1 MSDRDDETTTP
12 PPAGARARR
21 PYDPAGTRPK
31 HEAADLLPA
40 TREPLP
46 APGTPGPGEADVVDG
61 DLAAEPDAGGDGVTC
76 AGAGEGGDGSG
87 RGGGDSSP
95 PADEHLLP
103 IPRVPA
109 GVGPVAAAALPPRA
123 ANRMRLVLAALL
135 AIAAAGVATAV
146 LLTVHRNDPG
156 PPPGPA
162 WSAWQ
167 PGGSAGARVA
177 VIADR
182 VGREYRGS
190 KGQQLVV
197 VTGGPMEVAGLPL
210 TVALREPPTAG
221 GDVRLEPGKG
231 VLYRLC
237 GLGDKCAIPT
247 GAPSVQR
254 HLLLRREALELALY
268 TLHYTDADQ
277 VVVFMPPPKGKSSH
291 EALFF
296 RRPDL
301 QAQLQRPLAGSLVPS
316 TPSVA
321 SVTRSPDTP
330 FVQDL
335 TLRTLFTFTLTQ
347 GNSDAQAFLVLDPL
361 TGTS

>member
-1 MSDRDDETTTP
+1 MSDRDDEQTMAREP
-12 PPAGARARR
+12 SAGPRARR

-40 TREPLP
+40 TREPLLARP
-46 APGTPGPGEADVVDG
+46 APDADDADVVDG
-61 DLAAEPDAGGDGVTC
+61 DLVAEPDA
-76 AGAGEGGDGSG
+76 AGAGAWPP
-87 RGGGDSSP
+87 GGGGEGPS
-95 PADEHLLP
+95 AAGGHLLP
-103 IPRVPA
+103 IPRSSA
-109 GVGPVAAAALPPRA
+109 AVGPVAPAALPPRA

-135 AIAAAGVATAV
+135 AIAAAGLATAV
-146 LLTVHRNDPG
+146 LLAVHRNDPG

-167 PGGSAGARVA
+167 PDGSAGTRVA

-190 KGQQLVV
+190 KGRQLVV

-210 TVALREPPTAG
+210 TVALREPPAAG

-268 TLHYTDADQ
+268 TLRYTDADQ

-296 RRPDL
+296 RRPSL
-301 QAQLQRPLAGSLVPS
+301 QAQLARPLARSLVPS

-335 TLRTLFTFTLTQ
+335 TLRTLFRFTLTQ